1 MKTKYKGSKG
11 LMFKAF
17 VVLLFGMMQVHTY
30 AQIGILTNSP
40 DASAQLDIVS
50 NTKGL
55 LIPRIVLTADLTD
68 PSPVSSPAEGL
79 LIFNSGGVQSQG
91 FYYWEGTKWLLIK
104 TPNTEEIEGPSSST
118 DNAIARFDGTSGK
131 LIQNSNIIIND
142 DDQISLVNSIN
153 LAGFQLTTSSV
164 DGKILV
170 SDASGNGSW
179 QDAPPVDVSYNSVLV
194 TSNSNVL
201 NFEGGTNVQYDGSS
215 TATIYFYKNYVTKD
229 VIQLASTS
237 STDLNTLT
245 DVVPIPWDVEQQKD
259 ASTFEHSSSILP
271 ERVTVNTTGIY
282 EFNYMFSAM
291 NGTIMRKTLR
301 ARLRKNGTTFIDHVT
316 SYSFSYH
323 EADDKITQASSS
335 FLVELQQNDYI
346 ELVVNGQTNSGPIY
360 LMPNE
365 NLFFIRLIREL

>member
-1 MKTKYKGSKG
+1 MKTKYRGSKG
-11 LMFKAF
+11 LMLKAF

-55 LIPRIVLTADLTD
+55 LIPRIVLTADLID

-104 TPNTEEIEGPSSST
+104 TPNTEEIDGPSSST

-153 LAGFQLTTSSV
+153 LAGFQLTTSPV

-229 VIQLASTS
+229 VIQLSSSS
-237 STDLNTLT
+237 STDLNNLT

-259 ASTFEHSSSILP
+259 ASTFEHSSSTNP
-271 ERVTVNTTGIY
+271 ERVSVNTTGIY